1 MKILLFNWQCIRNP
15 LGGGAEVH
23 MHEIF
28 KRIVA
33 MGNQVTLYCCTHPEL
48 PNDENIDGIQIHR
61 RGKREWFNFLVPKI
75 YRDVINDG
83 YDIVVD
89 DINKIPFY
97 TPLFVKKH
105 PILAISH
112 HFFGKSILR
121 QAGLIGGSYVLA
133 AEKLVDWV
141 YKSTHFAVV
150 SQSTL
155 DEFISRGFDPNKLSK
170 NKKNVSSRD
179 TSFIT
184 PTQQNETNVEQ
195 LNPNDRLPTLREQMK
210 IIADKQAEIEV
221 DVEVI
226 KSEISLIKAE
236 LVELKSNL
244 MNNGKIEPKQ
254 IFTGEPTPK
263 IQKIPQKQI
272 EEETFIL
279 PDEAVKDTPQKKH
292 NNNLKPFNIKPS
304 KNNDNKPQSINK
316 RNEENIITK
325 NSKEQNITDQTE
337 KTHSKQNQISTK
349 I

>member
-1 MKILLFNWQCIRNP
+1 
-15 LGGGAEVH
+15 
-23 MHEIF
+23 
-28 KRIVA
+28 
-33 MGNQVTLYCCTHPEL
+33 
-48 PNDENIDGIQIHR
+48 
-61 RGKREWFNFLVPKI
+61 
-75 YRDVINDG
+75 
-83 YDIVVD
+83 
-89 DINKIPFY
+89 
-97 TPLFVKKH
+97 
-105 PILAISH
+105 
-112 HFFGKSILR
+112 
-121 QAGLIGGSYVLA
+121 
-133 AEKLVDWV
+133 
-141 YKSTHFAVV
+141 
-150 SQSTL
+150 
-155 DEFISRGFDPNKLSK
+155 
-170 NKKNVSSRD
+170 
-179 TSFIT
+179 
-184 PTQQNETNVEQ
+184 
-195 LNPNDRLPTLREQMK
+195 LREQMK

-337 KTHSKQNQISTK
+337 KNTLQTKSNIDENIVLEKVKLAESLANSGKIKEARQIYQEILKQNPKSELTPIAKKMLQQL
-349 I
+349 

>member
-1 MKILLFNWQCIRNP
+1 MEILKYPILKNTNIANWLILASVIVILLS
-15 LGGGAEVH
+15 A
-23 MHEIF
+23 
-28 KRIVA
+28 
-33 MGNQVTLYCCTHPEL
+33 CTTPQSVGY
-48 PNDENIDGIQIHR
+48 NM
-61 RGKREWFNFLVPKI
+61 KPK
-75 YRDVINDG
+75 
-83 YDIVVD
+83 
-89 DINKIPFY
+89 
-97 TPLFVKKH
+97 
-105 PILAISH
+105 
-112 HFFGKSILR
+112 
-121 QAGLIGGSYVLA
+121 
-133 AEKLVDWV
+133 
-141 YKSTHFAVV
+141 
-150 SQSTL
+150 
-155 DEFISRGFDPNKLSK
+155 KLSK
-170 NKKNVSSRD
+170 NKENVSSRD

-337 KTHSKQNQISTK
+337 KNTLQTKSNIDENIVLEKVKLAKSLANSGKIKEARQIYQEILKQNPKSELTPIAKKMLQQL
-349 I
+349 